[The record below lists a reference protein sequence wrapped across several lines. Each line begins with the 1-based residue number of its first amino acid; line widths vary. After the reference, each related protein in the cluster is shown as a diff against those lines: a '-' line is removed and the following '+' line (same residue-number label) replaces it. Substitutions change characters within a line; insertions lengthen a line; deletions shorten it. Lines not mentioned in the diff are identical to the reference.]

1 MSERYNPSVTLST
14 PSPAYRLSP
23 PHIQANLQAFKD
35 GHVRFLV
42 CTDVAARG
50 VDVKGL
56 AYVVNM
62 TLPDELENY
71 IHRVGR
77 VGRQGCRGVAVSIV
91 ACDNLTEKVGEEW
104 LAGQGDFMSVCLSR
118 RAVVAASCMAFI

>member
-1 MSERYNPSVTLST
+1 M
-14 PSPAYRLSP
+14 
-23 PHIQANLQAFKD
+23 QAFKD

-77 VGRQGCRGVAVSIV
+77 VGRQGCQGVAVSIV
-91 ACDNLTEKVGEEW
+91 ACDELMEKVRE
-104 LAGQGDFMSVCLSR
+104 AQGCG
-118 RAVVAASCMAFI
+118 

>member
-1 MSERYNPSVTLST
+1 MSDSVNPIVALST
-14 PSPAYRLSP
+14 PSPADRLSP

-77 VGRQGCRGVAVSIV
+77 VGRQGCQGVAVSIV

-104 LAGQGDFMSVCLSR
+104 LAG
-118 RAVVAASCMAFI
+118 